1 MELYNREL
9 SWLAF
14 NERVLKEAMDESN
27 PLVERFRFLGIYSNN
42 LDEFFRVR
50 VASLRRLIEIN
61 KTKVSGYKAGAP
73 ALHKEIKK
81 VVLKQQQQFEVI
93 YRKLIAELRQ
103 HQVLHITEEHVK
115 GDDIEKVEQY
125 YVDKIRPVI
134 MPVILSSKRKIPH
147 LKDKGIYLAIKMI
160 SFSKNKAKYAII
172 EIPDTI
178 SRFKVF
184 KSKSGNVRKLM
195 LIDDIIRT
203 QLDEIFHAFE
213 YDEIKAYTFKITR
226 DAELDVDDDLS
237 KSYIEKMA
245 DSVANR
251 SEGDPV
257 RFVYDSAMPQDL
269 LRFLMDKLDLVAGE
283 NLIPGGRYHNKK
295 DFMGFPDFD
304 EPDFVYPKV
313 KPTIHPDFKDRN
325 TSIIKK
331 ILKKDILLS
340 YPYQSFQHLIDV
352 LREAAIDPKVQSI
365 KINLYRVASNSQIIN
380 ALIAAIKN
388 GKKVTVVIE
397 LLARFDE
404 ANNIHWANYLEQAGA
419 KLIFG
424 VQNLKVHSKLIL
436 IKRMEG
442 SKPQL
447 IAHVGTGNFHEKTA
461 KIYTDVSLLT
471 SNPKI
476 TNEVDKVF
484 KFFKNNIERSS
495 YKHLWVSPFNT
506 RRKINSLINR
516 EIKLANAGKEAYI
529 YLKLNNLVDERII
542 KKLYEASKAGVK
554 ITCVIRGICALIP
567 GVKGLSENIE
577 VVSVVGRYLEHTR
590 IIIFGNGGKEEV
602 YISSADW
609 MTRNLDRRIEVTT
622 PIYDEDLKK
631 ELKETILKAYNCS
644 SKTRIIDKFQKN
656 KYRKS
661 KTDGNLDA
669 QIETL
674 KYYQSKSQ
682 PKN

>member
-1 MELYNREL
+1 MQ
-9 SWLAF
+9 
-14 NERVLKEAMDESN
+14 
-27 PLVERFRFLGIYSNN
+27 
-42 LDEFFRVR
+42 
-50 VASLRRLIEIN
+50 
-61 KTKVSGYKAGAP
+61 T
-73 ALHKEIKK
+73 
-81 VVLKQQQQFEVI
+81 
-93 YRKLIAELRQ
+93 
-103 HQVLHITEEHVK
+103 
-115 GDDIEKVEQY
+115 
-125 YVDKIRPVI
+125 
-134 MPVILSSKRKIPH
+134 
-147 LKDKGIYLAIKMI
+147 MI
-160 SFSKNKAKYAII
+160 SFTKTKSKYAII
-172 EIPDTI
+172 EVPDSI

-184 KSKSGNVRKLM
+184 TSKSGNVSKLM
-195 LIDDIIRT
+195 LIDDIIRA
-203 QLDEIFHAFE
+203 QLDEIFYAFD

-237 KSYIEKMA
+237 KSYVEKMA
-245 DSVANR
+245 ESVANR
-251 SEGDPV
+251 SEGEPV

-295 DFMGFPDFD
+295 DFMGFPDFGN
-304 EPDFVYPKV
+304 PDLVYPKV
-313 KPTIHPDFKDRN
+313 KPAIHPDFQDRSS
-325 TSIIKK
+325 SIIKK

-380 ALIAAIKN
+380 ALIGAIKN

-424 VQNLKVHSKLIL
+424 VPNLKVHSKLIL
-436 IKRMEG
+436 IKRVDG
-442 SKPQL
+442 AKSQL

-461 KIYTDVSLLT
+461 NIYTDVSLLT

-516 EIKLANAGKEAYI
+516 EIKLANAGNDAYI
-529 YLKLNNLVDERII
+529 YIKLNNLVDERII
-542 KKLYEASKAGVK
+542 KKLYDASKAGVK
-554 ITCVIRGICALIP
+554 IKCVIRGICSLKP

-622 PIYDEDLKK
+622 PIYDKELQE
-631 ELKETILKAYNCS
+631 ELKETILAAYNCS

-656 KYRKS
+656 KYLKS
-661 KTDGNLDA
+661 AADGKFSA
-669 QIETL
+669 QLETL
-674 KYYQSKSQ
+674 NYYQSKSN
-682 PKN
+682 PTV